1 MHPLQYLKVI
11 FKAGKKRRYTYL
23 KQHYLVHLILT
34 RVRSVKLATPMIIA
48 AQSWPFFKYFLDKIT
63 EKTATE
69 SVLALLSERKKIFLV
84 ISRVNILLVDSVNK

>member
-1 MHPLQYLKVI
+1 MHPLRYLKVI

-63 EKTATE
+63 GKDSYRERLS
-69 SVLALLSERKKIFLV
+69 SVIGKKENIF
-84 ISRVNILLVDSVNK
+84 SHFQSKHFTC